1 MQTIQSMIQEIASEC
16 DMEFRDDYS
25 GRGMYGKQCIAVVG
39 SRSQFEEFQSELISF
54 MMDEIHSTA
63 IDAEGE
69 EEMRASHDLLS
80 TSQAFVRQLFNSRE
94 DNMGLDMV
102 FYWPSVQAEEK

>member
-39 SRSQFEEFQSELISF
+39 SRDQFDQFRSEIVSF
-54 MMDEIHSTA
+54 LMDEIYSAT
-63 IDAEGE
+63 IDAESE
-69 EEMRASHDLLS
+69 EEMDAAQDLLS
-80 TSQAFVRQLFNSRE
+80 SYQEFVRQLFNSRE
-94 DNMGLDMV
+94 DNMGRDMV
-102 FYWPSVQAEEK
+102 FYWPSLQAEEK